1 MTMPG
6 EIAMVRRVIGDMSE
20 VEFQGSVHVVL
31 NGRSIVE
38 KGDRVVLDT
47 SGSVILQNLGKDD
60 ERFRFTAETN
70 VSWDDIGGL
79 VEAKQQMIEVIELP
93 HRNPELYEFYGKK
106 PVKGVLLYGSP
117 GCGKTMLGKATAT
130 ALAKIY
136 NGDGSSN
143 GFLYV
148 KGPEILDRFVGVAEA
163 TIRQLFER
171 ARKHKAEFGY
181 PAVIFIDEA
190 DAILGKRGTGIS
202 SDIERTIVPMF
213 LTEMDGLEDSGAVVI
228 LATNRPDVLDPAVV
242 RDGRIDRKI
251 KITRPDRSGAVD
263 IFELNLNGMPLN
275 NGYSVKELAETGAD
289 QLFSKERVLY
299 HVRLKGDNRMD
310 LTLGQICNGGM
321 IAGIVDQATS
331 TAMHR
336 DIETGEPQGL
346 RKEDII
352 GAVDAVFCQNLG
364 LNHTDELTDF
374 THDFREDVVGIRRLS
389 QTTA

>member
-1 MTMPG
+1 
-6 EIAMVRRVIGDMSE
+6 
-20 VEFQGSVHVVL
+20 VVL

-130 ALAKIY
+130 
-136 NGDGSSN
+136 
-143 GFLYV
+143 
-148 KGPEILDRFVGVAEA
+148 EA